1 MSRFSRIAHTSIGK
15 KLIMAVTGA
24 GLLAWVIGHITGN
37 LKVFFGRDE
46 INDYAQWLHDHPSI
60 LWPTRLGLLAFFLY
74 HIVKGV
80 TLWRTNRRA
89 RPHGYH
95 SDVALRSSFASRHM
109 LFSGLLVLSF
119 VVFHLLHLTFQVT
132 HPEFQLMID
141 SSHGHHR
148 PDVFLMLLTA
158 FQDPLV
164 AGSYVIAVGLLGLH
178 LMHGAASLFQTLGLW
193 HPTYGPLVRRGG
205 KVLAV
210 LLVLSFWSIPIA
222 IFVHFT
228 LGIKLPFPD
237 WSTVHR
243 W

>member
-1 MSRFSRIAHTSIGK
+1 MSRFARIAHTSIGK
-15 KLIMAVTGA
+15 KLIMAATGA
-24 GLLAWVIGHITGN
+24 GLLAWVIGHLTGN

-46 INDYAQWLHDHPSI
+46 VNDYAQWLKDHPSL
-60 LWPTRLGLLAFFLY
+60 LWPTRVGILAFFLY
-74 HIVKGV
+74 HIFKGF
-80 TLWRTNRRA
+80 TLWRDNKRA
-89 RPHGYH
+89 RPMRYH

-141 SSHGHHR
+141 SSKGHHR
-148 PDVFLMLLTA
+148 PDVFQMVLSA

-164 AGSYVIAVGLLGLH
+164 ATSYVIAIGLLGLH
-178 LMHGAASLFQTLGLW
+178 LSHGAASLFQTLGLS
-193 HPTYGPLVRRGG
+193 HPTYGPLLRRAA

-210 LLVLSFWSIPIA
+210 LLVLGFWSIPIA
-222 IFVHFT
+222 VFVHFT